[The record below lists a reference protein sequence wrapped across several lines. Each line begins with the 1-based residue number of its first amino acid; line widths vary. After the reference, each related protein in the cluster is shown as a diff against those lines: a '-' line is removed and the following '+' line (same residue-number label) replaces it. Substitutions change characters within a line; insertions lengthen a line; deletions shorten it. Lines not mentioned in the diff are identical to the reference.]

1 MSRYAINLDVPVIE
15 TEVHEFE
22 VEADSPQMAMLQAQ
36 GMVFSEDT
44 LFKTKANR
52 TQSRGPYKV
61 NACRRI
67 IEEIGDE

>member
-1 MSRYAINLDVPVIE
+1 MNKYAISLEVPVIQI
-15 TEVHEFE
+15 EVHEFE

-36 GMVFSEDT
+36 GMTFTEDT

-61 NACRRI
+61 NACRRLL
-67 IEEIGDE
+67 EEKEV